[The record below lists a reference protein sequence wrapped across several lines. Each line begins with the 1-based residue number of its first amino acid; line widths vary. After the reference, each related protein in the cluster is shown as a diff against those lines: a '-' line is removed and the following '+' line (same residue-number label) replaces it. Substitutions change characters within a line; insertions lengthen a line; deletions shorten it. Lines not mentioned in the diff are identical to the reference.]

1 MEIEQ
6 AKRIYKTY
14 SKRPNL
20 LDTNQ
25 AIAVMETFYREL
37 LEKDKKVKAIIKN
50 KIERLNHKKIGAIT
64 GIYAAQVDILEEII
78 KDLDGR

>member
-37 LEKDKKVKAIIKN
+37 LEKDKKIK
-50 KIERLNHKKIGAIT
+50 
-64 GIYAAQVDILEEII
+64 IL
-78 KDLDGR
+78 LL

>member
-20 LDTNQ
+20 LDTYQ
-25 AIAVMETFYREL
+25 AIAVMETFYREI
-37 LEKDKKVKAIIKN
+37 LEKDKKIKLLLGGKTN
-50 KIERLNHKKIGAIT
+50 EDNR
-64 GIYAAQVDILEEII
+64 AA
-78 KDLDGR
+78 K

>member
-20 LDTNQ
+20 LDTYQ

-37 LEKDKKVKAIIKN
+37 LEKDKKIKLLLGGKAN
-50 KIERLNHKKIGAIT
+50 EDNR
-64 GIYAAQVDILEEII
+64 AA
-78 KDLDGR
+78 K

>member
-20 LDTNQ
+20 LDTYQ
-25 AIAVMETFYREL
+25 AIAVMETFYREIQ
-37 LEKDKKVKAIIKN
+37 EKDKKIKLLLGGKTN
-50 KIERLNHKKIGAIT
+50 EDNR
-64 GIYAAQVDILEEII
+64 AA
-78 KDLDGR
+78 K

>member
-1 MEIEQ
+1 MEIEK

-37 LEKDKKVKAIIKN
+37 LEKDKKIKILLGGKAN
-50 KIERLNHKKIGAIT
+50 EDNR
-64 GIYAAQVDILEEII
+64 AA
-78 KDLDGR
+78 K